1 MIVLVTMNIFQG
13 LKDNLELITLD
24 YSYLG
29 KHLRYI
35 ASINAKLDLVQ
46 INMQIPDCSFYDV
59 ELD

>member
-1 MIVLVTMNIFQG
+1 MNIFQG

-59 ELD
+59 ALD